1 MAKSSVA
8 SQLAERLTKIIVML
22 NNGIHLD
29 LKSLAGEFGVSKRTL
44 DRDIERLSSC
54 LPLQQ
59 NSQTKK
65 FYLERHYL
73 GQLKPQDIK
82 NFAQLSGIAQL
93 YPSLDISFLREIL
106 DSRASSIY
114 SAKGSSSEDATL
126 LTVFFEMFSTAI
138 EKSQQVAFLYNNE
151 LRIVEPYRL
160 IHHHGSWYLAAV
172 RKGRLLTYRVSRIA
186 RSYQQHE
193 LSTFE
198 PNLDILKQLED
209 EDGIWFGQEK
219 SEVILKVHADVVLHF
234 MQRQLLPEQELVKT
248 LEDGGIL
255 VSSKIS
261 HTMQLLPLVRYWI
274 PHVEIVSP
282 EHLQDELEVG
292 LKGYLER

>member
-73 GQLKPQDIK
+73 GQLRPQDIK

-138 EKSQQVAFLYNNE
+138 EKNQQVAFLYNNE
-151 LRIVEPYRL
+151 IRIVEPYRL

-172 RKGRLLTYRVSRIA
+172 KEGLIRVYRISRMAI
-186 RSYQQHE
+186 SYQQHE
-193 LSTFE
+193 LQSFI
-198 PNLDILKQLED
+198 PDPQIIQQLNNENS
-209 EDGIWFGQEK
+209 IWFGREK
-219 SEVILKVHADVVLHF
+219 TKVVLIVSQEIALHF
-234 MQRQLLPEQELVKT
+234 KQRLLFPEQEIIEELK
-248 LEDGGIL
+248 DGSLL
-255 VSSKIS
+255 VSSRIS

-274 PHVEIVSP
+274 PHVKITDP
-282 EHLQDELEVG
+282 GYLQGELEKE
-292 LKGYLER
+292 LKEYWGS

>member
-29 LKSLAGEFGVSKRTL
+29 LKNLAVEFGVSKRTL

-65 FYLERHYL
+65 IYLEQYYW

-82 NFAQLSGIAQL
+82 NFAQLSGISTL

-114 SAKGSSSEDATL
+114 SAKGSSFEDAAQL
-126 LTVFFEMFSTAI
+126 KIFFDMFSTAI
-138 EKSQQVAFLYNNE
+138 EK
-151 LRIVEPYRL
+151 I
-160 IHHHGSWYLAAV
+160 
-172 RKGRLLTYRVSRIA
+172 SR
-186 RSYQQHE
+186 
-193 LSTFE
+193 
-198 PNLDILKQLED
+198 
-209 EDGIWFGQEK
+209 
-219 SEVILKVHADVVLHF
+219 LHF
-234 MQRQLLPEQELVKT
+234 YIIMNYVLLNHI
-248 LEDGGIL
+248 D
-255 VSSKIS
+255 
-261 HTMQLLPLVRYWI
+261 
-274 PHVEIVSP
+274 
-282 EHLQDELEVG
+282 
-292 LKGYLER
+292 